1 MPYYKF
7 ELIGGERHERNAY
20 AELHD
25 LRPSDYTGHAVVFYK
40 EHPATLEQLRRSHSS
55 TASGFKVKVTK
66 ISKAIF
72 EGR

>member
-1 MPYYKF
+1 MSYYKF

-20 AELHD
+20 AEQYD

-55 TASGFKVKVTK
+55 AAGNFKVKITK
-66 ISKAIF
+66 ISKATF